1 MISAFFRLR
10 STFVVGPA
18 LALALAVPALS
29 AHSQTEHHGRKYK
42 PLAPAAIVTVMVER
56 ASNGKPIDNASV
68 VFRVSKEGKE
78 QGSLEVKTNEEG
90 KAKIDIIEVGSHV
103 EVQVIAEGYATNATV
118 FDVTGDEKS
127 VLLKMQKPRA
137 QVSAYEDNDGK
148 AASRP
153 PGVQEPR
160 PEAKPKKT
168 PLAFPPP
175 AAPKTAAP
183 PATSSPQ

>member
-18 LALALAVPALS
+18 LVLALAVPALPI
-29 AHSQTEHHGRKYK
+29 HGQTEHHGRKYK
-42 PLAPAAIVTVMVER
+42 PLAPAATVTVMVQR

-68 VFRVSKEGKE
+68 VFRASKQGKE

-103 EVQVIAEGYATNATV
+103 EVQVIADGFATNATD
-118 FDVTGDEKS
+118 FDVTSDEKS
-127 VLLKMQKPRA
+127 VVLKMEKPRA

-148 AASRP
+148 AASRQ

-160 PEAKPKKT
+160 PMVVPKKT
-168 PLAFPPP
+168 PP
-175 AAPKTAAP
+175 ATPATAAP
-183 PATSSPQ
+183 QTAPPASSPQ